1 MEFTFDELFK
11 PPAAPK
17 TLATPEPT
25 IIQFKLANDVETQ
38 TTIQPLPEPKDI
50 IRTNWFVFDL
60 ETVPDESRS
69 PKPEAKQPEPRP
81 PFACD
86 LPDLLT
92 KPITNIKPILAK
104 LSEQQLTE
112 LASIEG
118 AAKNRSTLLNAI
130 ADELQLMTGCDMSE
144 VNEWKKLSFNPW
156 GCRVVAVGVAQ
167 KHGVYAEVA
176 RTLDEERAL
185 LQKLWGF
192 LATCPTRVGY
202 NINAFDDAV
211 IIARSMMLGIQAPKT
226 LDRRKFGNREAA
238 DLMTAIFPSGQPMK
252 LKELCKLIGIVPPAG
267 YEMSGD
273 KVLDYVEAGDYE
285 TVLKYVHSDAIIE
298 RELLMRVRDYVDLIS

>member
-1 MEFTFDELFK
+1 MEFEDLFK
-11 PPAAPK
+11 PPVAAK
-17 TLATPEPT
+17 TPAAEAPT
-25 IIQFKLANDVETQ
+25 ILQFQAADEVP
-38 TTIQPLPEPKDI
+38 TIQPLPEAKDI
-50 IRTNWFVFDL
+50 IRTGWFVFDL

-69 PKPEAKQPEPRP
+69 PKPEAKQPVPRP
-81 PFACD
+81 AIACD

-92 KPITNIKPILAK
+92 KPIANIKPMLAK

-118 AAKNRSTLLNAI
+118 AGKNRSTLLNAI

-185 LQKLWGF
+185 LTKLWGF
-192 LATCPTRVGY
+192 IATCPTRVGY

-267 YEMSGD
+267 YDMSGD

-285 TVLKYVHSDAIIE
+285 TVLRYVHSDAIIE
-298 RELLMRVRDYVDLIS
+298 RELLNRVRDYIDLIG